1 MCIQSLQIKSIS
13 ASTTPI
19 NLNSTTKMY
28 SQSFQNVN
36 VIYCRERCQTES
48 NFKDLDFSGPA
59 SHLQNLTQTVVHGKV
74 MGVGRLLL
82 IDIDRWGSCKTQQ
95 PGHLGKREYLKQI
108 INHFTSRL
116 NSNFNLFLR
125 NLKFTEINHDRY
137 V

>member
-19 NLNSTTKMY
+19 NLNSTTKNVFLELPECQCYLLQREMPNRE
-28 SQSFQNVN
+28 QFQ
-36 VIYCRERCQTES
+36 RPGFFRT
-48 NFKDLDFSGPA
+48 

-108 INHFTSRL
+108 INHFKSRL

-125 NLKFTEINHDRY
+125 NLKFTEVNHDRY